1 MFASKA
7 GLTVKLYGTFMT
19 LASNIRQGSKGL
31 PCTNTGLLRKFVN
44 YGHKMHS
51 DRTNRNNPKI
61 EGSNPS
67 NKERKMAEVGCSE
80 VIAKLL
86 CLVFNSKLGRTHK
99 NCIAII

>member
-31 PCTNTGLLRKFVN
+31 PFTNTGLLRKFVN
-44 YGHKMHS
+44 YGHKMGPAIEHS
-51 DRTNRNNPKI
+51 TNNPKI

-86 CLVFNSKLGRTHK
+86 CLVFNS
-99 NCIAII
+99 